1 MCGAKESDDREV
13 ASFLWCLYTAGP
25 RSVPLPPSH
34 FLFPPSPF
42 LLPLYVSVFL
52 FFSGVNHESES
63 CVVDGP
69 FSLVVAEKEGEMRYW
84 FESLWEENNRSLT
97 EATRKHKHHPA
108 ASQCRPDTREEELK
122 SSFAFCCSISLH
134 LQLIVDCPEGRND
147 EGGGRRRRRRPGLG
161 TPRVPADPLAA
172 RAGTPNPLN
181 LPCAERLWANRT
193 NARGLELWHPEGRWF
208 KSNTWTP
215 EGMLNFSLHVNPAHP
230 SSPRLPSPHQHPPTT
245 SLAHEFCPESD
256 KSSRL
261 WLIHGRAEGSA
272 HDVIAKSTREVSDI
286 ITRRQQ
292 EHLFC
297 LFGLWA
303 CCPAKRNTRHYYSLL
318 IIRHAGVR
326 YSDGVWEGVSSCNYW
341 CDSNKSIVYNHC
353 KNVLKVIGHL
363 ISKGRPWFLTICWV
377 ELINKSLISVFY
389 GNRSEQQLFTQLA
402 CV

>member
-1 MCGAKESDDREV
+1 MG
-13 ASFLWCLYTAGP
+13 
-25 RSVPLPPSH
+25 
-34 FLFPPSPF
+34 LFPWWF
-42 LLPLYVSVFL
+42 
-52 FFSGVNHESES
+52 
-63 CVVDGP
+63 
-69 FSLVVAEKEGEMRYW
+69 AEKEGEMRYW

-97 EATRKHKHHPA
+97 EATLKHKHHPA

-147 EGGGRRRRRRPGLG
+147 EEGGRRRRKPGLG

-215 EGMLNFSLHVNPAHP
+215 EGMLNFSRHVNPAHP
-230 SSPRLPSPHQHPPTT
+230 NSPRLPSPHQHPPTT
-245 SLAHEFCPESD
+245 SLAHEFCPASD

-261 WLIHGRAEGSA
+261 WLIHDRAEA
-272 HDVIAKSTREVSDI
+272 HDVIAKSTREVGDI

-303 CCPAKRNTRHYYSLL
+303 CCPAQRNTQHYYSLL
-318 IIRHAGVR
+318 IIRNAGVR
-326 YSDGVWEGVSSCNYW
+326 YSDGVWEGVPSCNYW
-341 CDSNKSIVYNHC
+341 CDINKSIVCNHC
-353 KNVLKVIGHL
+353 KNVLKVIGNL
-363 ISKGRPWFLTICWV
+363 ISKGRTWFLTISWV

-402 CV
+402 RV